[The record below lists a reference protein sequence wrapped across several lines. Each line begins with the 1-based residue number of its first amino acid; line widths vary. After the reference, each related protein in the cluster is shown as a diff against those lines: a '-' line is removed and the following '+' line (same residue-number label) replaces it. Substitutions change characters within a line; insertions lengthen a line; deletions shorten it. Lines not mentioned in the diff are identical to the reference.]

1 MSAYLTEH
9 VGSHWLRLV
18 SSRAF
23 RDWAK
28 GRPHQFLS
36 FVSARY
42 DNVAVT
48 VKLYEYETA
57 GAKGASVGKSPGGT
71 FAPAPSPPPKQK
83 KARKGGEGSAG
94 GRSKPPPPP
103 YAVEKGTVW
112 TNCGGVGVGRTA
124 AGAKGYPKGYPKAEA
139 KAKAPRST
147 AVMTAPASAA
157 GGGFDEFFGLDEED
171 LDVDAE
177 KAYAAARRGG
187 IDDDDDF
194 PGERRSDS
202 IPIPFR
208 FDRAPTLDF
217 SLTSEYKSYHNDDR

>member
-1 MSAYLTEH
+1 MLISTFVVEVFLAITRTLSFRFLFIFALSLPLSLPPSLPPFLSLIQIGDAEITSSIQSYATPGRMSAYLTEH

-94 GRSKPPPPP
+94 R
-103 YAVEKGTVW
+103 E
-112 TNCGGVGVGRTA
+112 
-124 AGAKGYPKGYPKAEA
+124 
-139 KAKAPRST
+139 
-147 AVMTAPASAA
+147 
-157 GGGFDEFFGLDEED
+157 
-171 LDVDAE
+171 
-177 KAYAAARRGG
+177 AAARGRG
-187 IDDDDDF
+187 DSSY
-194 PGERRSDS
+194 RRRGVVHLGGCGPACPESGS
-202 IPIPFR
+202 
-208 FDRAPTLDF
+208 RAA
-217 SLTSEYKSYHNDDR
+217 RV